1 MSKIKVFS
9 LGGLNETGKNMYVV
23 EVDQDIYVFDAGLKY
38 ADDSMLGIDYI
49 IPNYEYLTLN
59 QNRIKGI
66 FLSHG
71 HDEQMGAI
79 SDMLIDMP
87 NVKIYGTKFTLE
99 MLKQELL
106 TEHLSLDNLIEV
118 KPYKKVNFG
127 KNSIFPV
134 SLTHSIPDAVGYVL
148 NTLDGAIFYTGN
160 FMFDATML
168 GNYKTDIGK
177 LAYIGKQGVLCLLS
191 ESLYA
196 DKRGFTSPNHRMQAS
211 IMEALNKNDGRIIC
225 NVYST
230 QIYRIQE
237 IFNAVSKTE
246 RKVVLLGKRLESV
259 INDVIDMGYINFDKK
274 RLANIKHVND
284 ENVFVLISD
293 EREKAFSNLQRI
305 LKGYDKFI
313 KLNSDDTVILVSP
326 IYDGSEKRAADLL
339 DRLARMGVNT
349 ITISNK
355 KYLDLH
361 ASSEDLMM
369 MINLMNPKYYFP
381 IMGDYR
387 LQVENA
393 NAAKQAG
400 MKEDNILLKLNGQV
414 VEFVD
419 GNLVDSN
426 EFIHVDDIMIDGKTV
441 GDIGELVIKDREA
454 LSDNGVVIVAATVN
468 KQTKEILAGPEI
480 LTRGF
485 IYVKDNAELINEAA
499 KISLEVIK
507 ENTNSNYID
516 FNKVKTGIRDKLGK
530 YLYKETECRPMI
542 LIVLQEV

>member
-259 INDVIDMGYINFDKK
+259 INDAIDMGYINFDKK

>member
-1 MSKIKVFS
+1 MSKIKIFG
-9 LGGLNETGKNMYVV
+9 LGGLNESGKNMYVV
-23 EVDQDIYVFDAGLKY
+23 EVDNDIYVFDAGLKY

-59 QNRIKGI
+59 QDRIKGI

-259 INDVIDMGYINFDKK
+259 INDAIDMGYINFDKK